1 MRGRNESQLPESVK
15 DVLRE
20 FTIGYLLELCPV
32 DVVDFGVQ
40 YFTRL
45 QMDRAAQ
52 RTEPTRSKS
61 VIQLDIETMA
71 QQVIP
76 KKTILEETAEHRT
89 RTPRPSSTLVTTK
102 REEIFAA
109 RIRYSLLFRD
119 LDEDEI
125 KAAIQLMSRVVM
137 KSGDLVYET
146 GDFDDKFYIIESGKL
161 LVTAG
166 DGLIRREMA
175 SNECIGELALLYNYA
190 RHTTVRVE
198 SDEAVLWTL
207 SRKRFRQFMIDTAR
221 ANLKMFERYLKTVP
235 LFKKLSQSECRRV
248 TQAMSVQRFY
258 EGQRI
263 FAEGDV
269 RTGIFFIID
278 GKVTLKVREG
288 CSGGHITLATLEEG
302 DYIGELSLVTTSS
315 HLVSAFAETD
325 VKTIFLCNNAFN
337 RLMGNAIELIK
348 RQENEQ

>member
-1 MRGRNESQLPESVK
+1 MRKRSESRLPDSVK

-32 DVVDFGVQ
+32 DVIDFGVE

-45 QMDRAAQ
+45 QIDRAAQ
-52 RTEPTRSKS
+52 RKEQSSSKS
-61 VIQLDIETMA
+61 IIKLDIETMA
-71 QQVIP
+71 QKIIP
-76 KKTILEETAEHRT
+76 KKTILEETTEHMT
-89 RTPRPSSTLVTTK
+89 RTPRPSCTEVTTK

-109 RIRYSLLFRD
+109 RIADSLLFRN

-125 KAAIQLMSRVVM
+125 KAAIQLMSREVM
-137 KSGDLVYET
+137 KSGEFVYET

-161 LVTAG
+161 LVTTS
-166 DGLIRREMA
+166 DGLIRRKI
-175 SNECIGELALLYNYA
+175 STNECIGELALLYNYP
-190 RHTTVRVE
+190 RHTTVQVE

-207 SRKRFRQFMIDTAR
+207 CRKRFRQFMVDTAR
-221 ANLKMFERYLKTVP
+221 ANLRLFERYLKTIP
-235 LFKKLSQSECRRV
+235 LFKKLSQSECQRV
-248 TQAMSVQRFY
+248 VQAMSVQRFY

-269 RTGIFFIID
+269 RTGIYFIID
-278 GKVTLKVREG
+278 GKVTLRVRET
-288 CSGGHITLATLEEG
+288 CRGGHIALATLEEG
-302 DYIGELSLVTTSS
+302 DYIGELSLITTSS

-348 RQENEQ
+348 RQESE